1 MMTRPS
7 VLLVLLTPL
16 AMPSVGVAQSL
27 AIPAVEKAV
36 APQAVIKTYR
46 GLALDG
52 HGEPLAGVAVCV
64 VPKDR
69 DWLPEPLLAAATVH
83 SNERGAFVLEL
94 SADDPRDEVLLG
106 MRGRARVVQY
116 IKRLDMWPVRLLKA
130 GALSGQVRSEHGKPL
145 AGVRVVATDFLL
157 GLPILYENGHGNHQ
171 ERLHAAALT
180 DARGRFLIRGCYDTA
195 VRLTVLMDGFRQ
207 LAVGPVSKL
216 DPLTLEMEA
225 VEVVTGLLRLPDG
238 EPAGAGFV
246 VRAKL
251 NKKPY
256 STTLTYTNK
265 DGRFTCAWLGES
277 TRYSVS
283 VATDVG
289 RLFGHAQLNEP
300 GPCSIVL
307 ALGAGERHAPKTTES
322 GPSPV
327 PAPRLVQPEQ
337 YVEVTAMLPDGTPC
351 KQFRAAAFTTYR
363 SQPDTPV
370 IGLLPQSAMAA
381 VDGVVTA
388 PVYKS
393 QGTGGLL
400 LLASAKGCAMARLFL
415 KARSKT
421 AQIQFE
427 KAKPIA
433 GTVVDA
439 RTGKPVAGARLW
451 FALFSD
457 REHRT
462 SEAVVTAEVSALSA
476 DDGTFSIV
484 RAPIGEGR
492 LFVAKDGFD
501 SITRDLADAVE
512 RDALTLDFEPLVT
525 IPGQVTQ
532 LPIPGSMI
540 GARLYRSSRHSR
552 FDVYTDIIGIQRFS
566 RTGAVQFPG
575 QAPGKVQLEVVVQR
589 LPRQGRPDKVPLDTI
604 EIDHDTKF
612 VDVDASPAIPAIV
625 RGRVSGPVPAQR
637 LAVLC
642 ATLPKRGTFYAYL
655 QYDGPLCPLA
665 IDGSYE
671 LQAPSGKGELL
682 VIDIATGVM
691 FARTQVTL
699 APGEKAIQDFAIK
712 SHKLLVKVECAPAQ
726 RPPDGW
732 FVEFV
737 PNAEYWPAKVG
748 QISQCQSRVETYC
761 KGMGIRVPL
770 LAAEASIWLPETSGL
785 LALRQYSKD
794 SGVRAFGK
802 ARMTRSIDAAQG
814 RVITLTW

>member
-7 VLLVLLTPL
+7 VLLVLFTPL

-27 AIPAVEKAV
+27 AIPAIEKAV
-36 APQAVIKTYR
+36 APQAVTKTYR
-46 GLALDG
+46 GLVLDG
-52 HGEPLAGVAVCV
+52 HGEPLGGVAVCV

-69 DWLPEPLLAAATVH
+69 EWLPEPLLAAATVH

-106 MRGRARVVQY
+106 MRGRARVVQS

-130 GALSGQVRSEHGKPL
+130 GALSGQVRSEHGKSL
-145 AGVRVVATDFLL
+145 AGARVVATDYLR
-157 GLPILYENGHGNHQ
+157 GLPILYENGQGNHQ
-171 ERLHAAALT
+171 ERLHAAAIT
-180 DARGRFLIRGCYDTA
+180 DARGRFLIRGCYDSA
-195 VRLTVLMDGFRQ
+195 VRLTVVMDGFRQ

-216 DPLTLEMEA
+216 DPLALEMA
-225 VEVVTGLLRLPDG
+225 AIEVVTGFLRLPDG
-238 EPAGAGFV
+238 DPAGAGFV
-246 VRAKL
+246 VRANL

-256 STTLTYTNK
+256 STAFTYTNK

-289 RLFGHAQLNEP
+289 RFLGEVELNEP
-300 GPCSIVL
+300 GPCNIE
-307 ALGAGERHAPKTTES
+307 LGLGSGERHAPKPTGS
-322 GPSPV
+322 GVSPV

-337 YVEVTAMLPDGTPC
+337 YVEVTALLPVGTPC

-370 IGLLPQSAMAA
+370 IGLFPQSSMAA

-484 RAPIGEGR
+484 RAPIGGGR

-501 SITRDLADAVE
+501 SITRELAVAVE

-540 GARLYRSSRHSR
+540 GARLHRSSRHSR

-589 LPRQGRPDKVPLDTI
+589 LPRQGRPDKVPLGTV
-604 EIDHDTKF
+604 EIDHDTKL
-612 VDVDASPAIPAIV
+612 VDVDTSPAIPAIV
-625 RGRVSGPVPAQR
+625 RGRVSGPVPSQR

-642 ATLPKRGTFYAYL
+642 ATLPKRGVFCAFL

-671 LQAPSGKGELL
+671 LQAPAGKGELL

-691 FARTQVTL
+691 FARTQVAL
-699 APGEKAIQDFAIK
+699 APGEELTHDFAIK
-712 SHKLLVKVECAPAQ
+712 GNELLVKVECELDQ
-726 RPPDGW
+726 HPPDGW

-737 PNAEYWPAKVG
+737 PSVEYWPGKVG
-748 QISQCQSRVETYC
+748 QITQGQSRVENYC
-761 KGMGIRVPL
+761 KGMGVRVPL
-770 LAAEASIWLPETSGL
+770 TAAEATIWLPATSGL
-785 LALRQYSKD
+785 LALRQYSKG
-794 SGVRAFGK
+794 SGAQASGK
-802 ARMTRSIDAAQG
+802 ARKVEPIDAAQD
-814 RVITLTW
+814 RVVTLTW